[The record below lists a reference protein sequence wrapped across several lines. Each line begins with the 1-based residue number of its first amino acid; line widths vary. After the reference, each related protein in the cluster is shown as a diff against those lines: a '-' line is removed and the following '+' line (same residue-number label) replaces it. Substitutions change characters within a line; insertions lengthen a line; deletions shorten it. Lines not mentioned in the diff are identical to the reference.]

1 VSAGQRLREPR
12 AEAGD
17 LPARDPARSNWRL
30 VGWTALIVFMSAIA
44 YASQLSSGSPPND
57 VAYRWSTSILGL
69 VQYAVILGI
78 LLLITLGLDR
88 RSFLAFR
95 RPTSWKRAAGIAALV
110 LFTVLVVGGIVD
122 QFANPEREQGLIP
135 EHWDSSKIAPFVGF
149 TIVVVVVAPI
159 VEELQFRGVGYGL
172 LERFGRTAAILLVG
186 LAFGLVHGLIAG
198 FPVIAVFGCG
208 LAYLRSRT
216 DSIYPCMLL
225 HASFNAFGLIVG
237 IAS

>member
-1 VSAGQRLREPR
+1 M
-12 AEAGD
+12 
-17 LPARDPARSNWRL
+17 NWRL
-30 VGWTALIVFMSAIA
+30 AGWTALIVFMSTIA
-44 YASQLSSGSPPND
+44 YASQLGGGSQPED

-69 VQYAVILGI
+69 IQYGVILGI
-78 LLLITLGLDR
+78 LMLITIGLDR

-95 RPTSWKRAAGIAALV
+95 RPTSWKRAVGISALV
-110 LFTVLVVGGIVD
+110 LLAVLVVGGIVD

-135 EHWDSSKIAPFVGF
+135 EHWDSSKVAPFAAF
-149 TIVVVVVAPI
+149 TVIVVIVAPI

-172 LERFGRTAAILLVG
+172 LERFGRTAAVLLVG

-216 DSIYPCMLL
+216 VSIYPCMLL
-225 HASFNAFGLIVG
+225 HATFNAFGLIVG

>member
-1 VSAGQRLREPR
+1 VTAGQRLRESR
-12 AEAGD
+12 AEASD
-17 LPARDPARSNWRL
+17 LPARAPQQNWRL
-30 VGWTALIVFMSAIA
+30 GGWCALIVFMSTVA
-44 YASQLSSGSPPND
+44 YASQFTSGSPPKD
-57 VAYRWSTSILGL
+57 VAYQWSSSILGL
-69 VQYAVILGI
+69 IQYAVILGI
-78 LLLITLGLDR
+78 LYLITLGLDR

-95 RPTSWKRAAGIAALV
+95 RPTSWPRAAGIAV
-110 LFTVLVVGGIVD
+110 LILIAVFVVGGIVD
-122 QFANPEREQGLIP
+122 QFGNPEQEQGLIP
-135 EHWDSSKIAPFVGF
+135 KHWDSSKVAPFAAF
-149 TIVVVVVAPI
+149 AFVVVVVAPI

-198 FPVIAVFGCG
+198 FPVIAAFGIG